1 MPGRLQVLSEASDE
15 QTNTQSSTRKRR
27 SVCRRRGGHTQR
39 LNILSILTARLKVF
53 LVFPLRLSL
62 NYPFGISEAVG
73 PGHPKKEGPNQVSPD
88 AFASSKK
95 TASRGHL
102 QNSRSENLAA
112 KLALRAKA
120 KRKKESENQRE
131 RERES
136 PSPCLFDVI
145 RS

>member
-1 MPGRLQVLSEASDE
+1 MQPKKQTHLQRHTTEHHCEHDCKSARPSRLCCPRPLW
-15 QTNTQSSTRKRR
+15 QS
-27 SVCRRRGGHTQR
+27 
-39 LNILSILTARLKVF
+39 LTARLKVF
-53 LVFPLRLSL
+53 LVFPFRLSL

-73 PGHPKKEGPNQVSPD
+73 PGHPKKRRPKPGVPRCLFFIE
-88 AFASSKK
+88 K

-131 RERES
+131 RGRV
-136 PSPCLFDVI
+136 PVHACLM
-145 RS
+145 